1 LSAEFGRAVIE
12 EYVET
17 DAYAVEMELYGVQLR
32 LRACRLVGVLAKLG
46 NETRSNLVGQVFG

>member
-1 LSAEFGRAVIE
+1 VIE

-32 LRACRLVGVLAKLG
+32 LRACRLVGVLVKVG
-46 NETRSNLVGQVFG
+46 NESRSQLIGQVSG